1 MVAMTAEAPAP
12 VAGCGYD
19 AEPLVR
25 CLRLQSDRFVAD
37 AQRAVLDRV
46 AAYREHDTSALRLE
60 VAANC
65 AQVFGVFLDT
75 LAAARVPTAADFPAT
90 AGYGARRVL
99 SGISLEDHLKAFRVG
114 QAVLW
119 EHVRSAAAGLPGG
132 ADAALSV
139 VGHLMATIEA
149 ASSAAARGYVEAE
162 AVGATDSVRA
172 DNDLVE
178 ELLAGRPVLGEDRAD
193 ALARAGL
200 TPHGRVL
207 VGVGLPCD
215 PEGTT
220 PLLPAA
226 AELLGRAVAQ
236 SVGGVV
242 VVRQDEVVAVIPV
255 DVLGEAT
262 IVSRL
267 AGLAEAL
274 AGRGVPVALGLS
286 IVRAGLAEVPVA
298 YTEARL
304 ARRMLGDRSGL
315 LALAS
320 LSTLDYLVTRPDET
334 ARQLV
339 RPDLRA
345 FIGEDTR
352 EGGVLV
358 DTLLK
363 YVAADMN
370 ARAAAVQLHVHVNTI
385 YYRLDRIYE
394 RTGLDLRRLDE
405 AIELLLAV
413 RLLAG

>member
-1 MVAMTAEAPAP
+1 
-12 VAGCGYD
+12 
-19 AEPLVR
+19 
-25 CLRLQSDRFVAD
+25 
-37 AQRAVLDRV
+37 
-46 AAYREHDTSALRLE
+46 
-60 VAANC
+60 
-65 AQVFGVFLDT
+65 
-75 LAAARVPTAADFPAT
+75 
-90 AGYGARRVL
+90 
-99 SGISLEDHLKAFRVG
+99 
-114 QAVLW
+114 
-119 EHVRSAAAGLPGG
+119 
-132 ADAALSV
+132 
-139 VGHLMATIEA
+139 
-149 ASSAAARGYVEAE
+149 
-162 AVGATDSVRA
+162 
-172 DNDLVE
+172 
-178 ELLAGRPVLGEDRAD
+178 
-193 ALARAGL
+193 
-200 TPHGRVL
+200 
-207 VGVGLPCD
+207 
-215 PEGTT
+215 
-220 PLLPAA
+220 
-226 AELLGRAVAQ
+226 
-236 SVGGVV
+236 
-242 VVRQDEVVAVIPV
+242 VIPV

-262 IVSRL
+262 ILSRL